1 MKALLLKQLVFAY
14 QWGTLAISNL
24 QVKGISQW
32 NISLLLGNKI
42 FYETYDLR
50 LLKKKTFEKKIE

>member
-50 LLKKKTFEKKIE
+50 LLKKKNL